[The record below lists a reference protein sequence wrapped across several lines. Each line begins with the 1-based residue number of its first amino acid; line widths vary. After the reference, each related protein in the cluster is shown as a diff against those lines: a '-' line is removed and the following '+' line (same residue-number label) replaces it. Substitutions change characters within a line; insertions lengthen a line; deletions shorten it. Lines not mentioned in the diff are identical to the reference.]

1 MCSTTL
7 NSMIKLLKVVDGIE
21 YYQIGEQGLEKI
33 MEIEEKYFPPELRAS
48 KQIMRERIRFFPEGT
63 FLATKNGE
71 PMGYFINLLVDDS
84 FVENLEMHLTHSPIL
99 PVPLQKGTNLWHA
112 SIGITSK
119 AHHISRELILCT
131 EDIIKK
137 HKVTRQVA
145 VLETDD
151 GDKLTRKIGF
161 RTIKTVETTAGTAK
175 IKVRSPEGFFEL
187 VRKAL

>member
-1 MCSTTL
+1 
-7 NSMIKLLKVVDGIE
+7 MIKLLKVVDGIE

-33 MEIEEKYFPPELRAS
+33 MEIEEKCFSPELRAS
-48 KQIMRERIRFFPEGT
+48 KQTMRERIRFFPEGA

-71 PMGYFINLLVDDS
+71 PVGYFVNLLVNNS
-84 FVENLEMHLTHSPIL
+84 FVENLEMYLTHSPIL
-99 PVPLQKGTNLWHA
+99 PIPLQKGTNLWHA
-112 SIGITSK
+112 SIAITSK

-137 HKVTRQVA
+137 HGIKRQVA

-161 RTIKTVETTAGTAK
+161 RTIKTVETTAGRAK
-175 IKVRSPEGFFEL
+175 IKMRNPEGFFEL
-187 VRKAL
+187 VKKAL